1 MENFSFVYISFSIIS
16 LEAIA
21 PPPTQFFF
29 RFTPFTEKVWH
40 FILQDT
46 FLTIT
51 FGLGGRFGGGRVTY
65 FLYNEDNTLKSEI
78 IALNNK
84 IVGYNE
90 HVWIFNNA
98 NLYNIMW

>member
-1 MENFSFVYISFSIIS
+1 MWSGSTVFS
-16 LEAIA
+16 LEAIG
-21 PPPTQFFF
+21 PKKNF
-29 RFTPFTEKVWH
+29 RFTPLTEKVWH

-46 FLTIT
+46 SLAIT